1 MAKQKIPG
9 KRGIWGNIWLGGHRS
24 DAVRMRPNRRVSR
37 GDGGGV
43 RGWRGVVL
51 AYNFLLEG
59 KTYIRIRRA
68 FHLREPSDIGIQQ
81 AVTKKM
87 SQPFFFV
94 VTPKN
99 GDFDVLF
106 SRSYFTRLSN
116 RFTAVGLFLLP
127 FFHSGAPALWKK

>member
-68 FHLREPSDIGIQQ
+68 FHLREPSDIGIRI
-81 AVTKKM
+81 
-87 SQPFFFV
+87 SQWNQSCAFI
-94 VTPKN
+94 
-99 GDFDVLF
+99 
-106 SRSYFTRLSN
+106 
-116 RFTAVGLFLLP
+116 
-127 FFHSGAPALWKK
+127 